1 MFTTQSIVLRNS
13 ELIKSIENGFENDS
27 VGNAI
32 VKIIYEEGNADID
45 PYKLVVD
52 CGCPKTVCGKPWMD
66 AFVESKGDNFVIK
79 RVKEDEQF
87 RFGPSY
93 VYQSEHN
100 YAIEVRIGNMSE
112 IIKVSVVEAN
122 IPLLLGLDYQEQW
135 GMIIDIGKR
144 NIHIRKSGENFKIK
158 RIKNEAL
165 DSSNSE

>member
-1 MFTTQSIVLRNS
+1 
-13 ELIKSIENGFENDS
+13 
-27 VGNAI
+27 
-32 VKIIYEEGNADID
+32 
-45 PYKLVVD
+45 
-52 CGCPKTVCGKPWMD
+52 MD

-87 RFGPSY
+87 RFGPSD

-158 RIKNEAL
+158 GSRTKHWTLPIQNKSLLNQAKHLVFKVDLETLTTNELRKHITKIHKNVSHKRENCSKWLENAAHQ
-165 DSSNSE
+165 